1 MNTVVKNV
9 DKLKDIVC
17 KIKSYDVM
25 VNKEELPLLF
35 AELEKISRKEKSKFY
50 LEYFTDVNFAL
61 KIISLARSFKF
72 NEKEVTNIVSLLGNM
87 VRRYGLPP
95 LDEIFYFLFS
105 LKDKKKVSYYVSLFI
120 TAFPQFHEHD
130 DKWRYLTSM
139 PKIAPKD
146 KSERNFYFEVKKII
160 SSEEN
165 IPSFYKDEIIS
176 KFEEYLDKAKNEIYK
191 NEYKEII
198 KSLLLSS

>member
-61 KIISLARSFKF
+61 KII
-72 NEKEVTNIVSLLGNM
+72 
-87 VRRYGLPP
+87 
-95 LDEIFYFLFS
+95 
-105 LKDKKKVSYYVSLFI
+105 
-120 TAFPQFHEHD
+120 
-130 DKWRYLTSM
+130 
-139 PKIAPKD
+139 
-146 KSERNFYFEVKKII
+146 
-160 SSEEN
+160 
-165 IPSFYKDEIIS
+165 
-176 KFEEYLDKAKNEIYK
+176 
-191 NEYKEII
+191 
-198 KSLLLSS
+198 